1 MIPTAAP
8 HLFRPGLEVE
18 LLEPKSPSDIAPS
31 WPHLHVRD
39 IGHGLNNLLSV
50 IGGYTEMMLA
60 KLEENHPMREM
71 LEEIKTASDRAA
83 ILSNQL
89 IAICRKHGGSA

>member
-1 MIPTAAP
+1 MTTLTAP
-8 HLFRPGLEVE
+8 KLFTPELGVESSTPNRPADTD
-18 LLEPKSPSDIAPS
+18 SP

-50 IGGYTEMMLA
+50 ISGYSELMLA
-60 KLEENHPMREM
+60 KSNVDEPTREM
-71 LEEIKTASDRAA
+71 LQEVKTASDRAT

-89 IAICRKHGGSA
+89 LAISRKQRIIG